1 MGGSLAQCLT
11 GPLAAS
17 PAPRSQNPLPKPRP
31 LQRPLQ
37 LIEGSLSARRIER
50 QAPWLAGLH
59 RISSGALVG
68 LGFSMLGLSALTL
81 HWQNQWAYS
90 FAKLEAS
97 KTLEHRMQESSALL
111 EQHHLSLV
119 RRPGLLEP
127 TSSAKLIHLPEPH
140 SSRPRAPL
148 PLLAGFQLRA
158 MPAGY

>member
-1 MGGSLAQCLT
+1 
-11 GPLAAS
+11 LAAS
-17 PAPRSQNPLPKPRP
+17 PAPRSQNALPKPRS
-31 LQRPLQ
+31 LRRPLQ

-50 QAPWLAGLH
+50 QAPWLADLH
-59 RISSGALVG
+59 RISTGALVG

-81 HWQNQWAYS
+81 HWQKQWAHS
-90 FAKLEAS
+90 FATLEAA
-97 KTLEHRMQESSALL
+97 KTLEHRLQESSALL

-158 MPAGY
+158 IPAGY

>member
-1 MGGSLAQCLT
+1 MGGSLAQCLP
-11 GPLAAS
+11 GSLAAS
-17 PAPRSQNPLPKPRP
+17 PAPRSQNALPKPRS
-31 LQRPLQ
+31 LRRPLQ

-50 QAPWLAGLH
+50 QAPWLADLH
-59 RISSGALVG
+59 RISTGALVG

-81 HWQNQWAYS
+81 HWQNQWAHS
-90 FAKLEAS
+90 FATLEAA
-97 KTLEHRMQESSALL
+97 KTLEHRLQESSALL

-158 MPAGY
+158 IPAGY

>member
-1 MGGSLAQCLT
+1 M
-11 GPLAAS
+11 AAS
-17 PAPRSQNPLPKPRP
+17 PAPRSQNALPKPRS
-31 LQRPLQ
+31 LRRPLQ

-59 RISSGALVG
+59 RISTGALVG
-68 LGFSMLGLSALTL
+68 LGLSMLGLSALTL
-81 HWQNQWAYS
+81 HWQNQWAHS
-90 FAKLEAS
+90 FATLEAA
-97 KTLEHRMQESSALL
+97 KTLEHRLQESSALL

-158 MPAGY
+158 IPAGY

>member
-1 MGGSLAQCLT
+1 MGGSLAQCLP

-17 PAPRSQNPLPKPRP
+17 PAPRSQNALPKPRS
-31 LQRPLQ
+31 LRRPLQ

-50 QAPWLAGLH
+50 QAPWLADLH
-59 RISSGALVG
+59 RISTGALVG

-81 HWQNQWAYS
+81 HWQNQWAHS
-90 FAKLEAS
+90 FATLEAA
-97 KTLEHRMQESSALL
+97 KTLEHRLQESSALL

-158 MPAGY
+158 IPAGY

>member
-1 MGGSLAQCLT
+1 M
-11 GPLAAS
+11 AAS
-17 PAPRSQNPLPKPRP
+17 PAPRSQNPLPRLRP
-31 LQRPLQ
+31 LH
-37 LIEGSLSARRIER
+37 LIEGSLSARKIER

-68 LGFSMLGLSALTL
+68 LGLSMLGLSALTL
-81 HWQNQWAYS
+81 HWQNQWAHS
-90 FAKLEAS
+90 FSQLQAS

-127 TSSAKLIHLPEPH
+127 TSSDKLIHLPEPL
-140 SSRPRAPL
+140 SNRPRASL

-158 MPAGY
+158 IPAGY

>member
-1 MGGSLAQCLT
+1 MVHLRSAFS

-127 TSSAKLIHLPEPH
+127 TSSAKLIHLPEPR

-158 MPAGY
+158 IPAGY

>member
-1 MGGSLAQCLT
+1 
-11 GPLAAS
+11 LAAS
-17 PAPRSQNPLPKPRP
+17 PAPRSQNALPKPRS
-31 LQRPLQ
+31 LRRPLQ

-50 QAPWLAGLH
+50 QAPWLADLH
-59 RISSGALVG
+59 RISTGALVG

-81 HWQNQWAYS
+81 HWQNQWAHS
-90 FAKLEAS
+90 FATLEAA
-97 KTLEHRMQESSALL
+97 KTLEHRLQESSALL

-158 MPAGY
+158 IPAGY

>member
-1 MGGSLAQCLT
+1 MGGSLAQCLP

-17 PAPRSQNPLPKPRP
+17 PAPRSQNALPKPRS
-31 LQRPLQ
+31 LRRPLQ

-59 RISSGALVG
+59 RISTGALVG
-68 LGFSMLGLSALTL
+68 LGLSMLGLSALTL
-81 HWQNQWAYS
+81 HWQNQWAHS
-90 FAKLEAS
+90 FATLEAA
-97 KTLEHRMQESSALL
+97 KTLEHRLQESSALL

-158 MPAGY
+158 IPAGY

>member
-1 MGGSLAQCLT
+1 MGGSLAQCLP

-17 PAPRSQNPLPKPRP
+17 PAPRSQNALPKPRS
-31 LQRPLQ
+31 LRRPLQ

-50 QAPWLAGLH
+50 QAPWLADLH
-59 RISSGALVG
+59 RISTGALVG

-81 HWQNQWAYS
+81 HWQNQWAHS
-90 FAKLEAS
+90 FATLEAA
-97 KTLEHRMQESSALL
+97 KTLEHRLQESSALL

-127 TSSAKLIHLPEPH
+127 TSSAKLIHLPELH

-158 MPAGY
+158 IPAGY